1 MGSWEGKKMS
11 KVRSAII
18 KDGEESIKIEVE
30 DTSYEFNLRILISS
44 LIIPA
49 LIGVG
54 FDREEIDQYI
64 TTEKK
69 S

>member
-1 MGSWEGKKMS
+1 MS

-30 DTSYEFNLRILISS
+30 ETSYEFNLRILISS

-49 LIGVG
+49 LVGVG